1 MPAGYKDLPIV
12 SVSLAIINTI
22 VFIVCIFTGE
32 LLYDM
37 GGLSAQEVLGQQE
50 YGRLLWSMFLHSD
63 TEHLFSNMIWLV
75 FMGSMLEKETGHLC
89 ITLVYFLSGLG
100 GNVLSLVNKVITWD
114 PVMSVGASGAI
125 FGLDGLLLA
134 MALFSREYRNTV
146 IPVRLIAIIAL
157 SIYNGFMAGN
167 IDNAAHIGGLAVG
180 FVVGSIYTLA
190 RNMRRRKYKREV
202 QI

>member
-75 FMGSMLEKETGHLC
+75 FMGAMLEKETGHLC
-89 ITLVYFLSGLG
+89 ITIVYFLSGLG

-146 IPVRLIAIIAL
+146 LPVRLIAIIAL

-167 IDNAAHIGGLAVG
+167 IDNAAHIGGLTVG

-190 RNMRRRKYKREV
+190 RNMRQRKYKREV

>member
-1 MPAGYKDLPIV
+1 MPEGYKNTPIV
-12 SVSLAIINTI
+12 SVLLVIVNTI

-37 GGLSAQEVLGQQE
+37 GGLSVQGVLGQGE
-50 YGRLLWSMFLHSD
+50 YGRLLWSMFLHVD
-63 TEHLFSNMIWLV
+63 TEHLFSNMIFLL

-89 ITLVYFLSGLG
+89 LTVAYFLSGLG
-100 GNVLSLVNKVITWD
+100 GNVLSLVNKLITVN
-114 PVMSVGASGAI
+114 PSMSVGASGAV

-134 MALFSREYRNTV
+134 MVLFSREYRSTV
-146 IPVRLIAIIAL
+146 PPVRLVIMVAL
-157 SIYNGFMAGN
+157 SIYDGFVIGN

-180 FVVGSIYTLA
+180 FVTGSIYILA